1 MACSVR
7 AAAFP
12 TDNASAPGRICQDPA
27 EGGEEHLHHHDD
39 REDQAVLNIRVTLRV
54 HAQRG
59 ERRDQRQRAGRAKS
73 QKPLAYPD
81 AELVQQEDEEIM
93 CDSEN
98 SHTRTCLSV
107 LVDCNRK
114 AGAFCIA
121 DLPGKF

>member
-59 ERRDQRQRAGRAKS
+59 ERAISASVQAAQKAKS
-73 QKPLAYPD
+73 LWHIQTLN
-81 AELVQQEDEEIM
+81 EF
-93 CDSEN
+93 
-98 SHTRTCLSV
+98 
-107 LVDCNRK
+107 NRK
-114 AGAFCIA
+114 M
-121 DLPGKF
+121 KK

>member
-54 HAQRG
+54 QAQRG

-81 AELVQQEDEEIM
+81 AE
-93 CDSEN
+93 
-98 SHTRTCLSV
+98 
-107 LVDCNRK
+107 
-114 AGAFCIA
+114 
-121 DLPGKF
+121 

>member
-81 AELVQQEDEEIM
+81 AERVQQEDE
-93 CDSEN
+93 
-98 SHTRTCLSV
+98 
-107 LVDCNRK
+107 
-114 AGAFCIA
+114 A
-121 DLPGKF
+121 